1 MKLEKLRIIQRELD
15 KELLPEGIQSVI
27 YYYFDNNWHSLTPAV
42 SINQATH
49 QDLDKSKLDS
59 IAFHLPKSLSA
70 WFYFTHISC
79 VISLTFSKSPTI
91 DKRRKYRDRLNKILT
106 SAINEY
112 KVTHNTLTH
121 LLAKDTFRELVTESV
136 KNIESVR
143 FFNTD
148 TQESATPRILALL
161 ALDIDYFKQ
170 VNDTWGHLYGDQVL
184 KVFALRL
191 EQIAI
196 QILSSEDGKPI
207 VQLGHPSGE
216 EFFVLIEANATKEQ
230 FFKWAE
236 DIRAKIDDEV
246 LPTELEWE
254 KLKTQENL
262 SVLQPP
268 PLQNRKITASI
279 GAIFHSGTPTQDP
292 SIDSVSSLFDN
303 ADTAL
308 YRAKAAGRNQ
318 VVFFDEILASYGRI
332 LECDPI
338 TGVVAIDIGSNV
350 GVSIGQEFKV
360 FPKTYT
366 GRTKFSINDGRTTRT
381 LGVYPKVES
390 GRLIVFNT
398 QAEIS
403 FAYIDPPGDNNT
415 NLESGSYLEAI
426 PAGSIGH
433 LLPTSSRY
441 LPTSNESILG
451 RGPQVVKEFIGARA
465 SSNEKPFAIII
476 RFARES
482 EYLRKYGV
490 APLNSA
496 LARLYQSAQSAFK
509 VGGVLEVLDRGS
521 ICIAGIEEVYN
532 EKTLTD
538 FVTSMA
544 TQFPELNVIS
554 GVFCENDKLSAEK
567 IQAQSLNSLHALE
580 FARFAASDLGRLP
593 DARVRHF
600 DYTTA
605 TSVLNALRE
614 SRSFIQAYADF
625 ELLRS
630 LGVESAS
637 LYNIAGLTAGALGMM
652 RQALEHL
659 GSAISRDSSK
669 IIFKSN
675 YGIYAYRLDEVD
687 LALKTLNTLTDAEV
701 ELLRSLHPYGFVTYA
716 RLLAKARVMQS
727 DEFILVRFL
736 SIASD
741 ALELPDYT
749 DSIES
754 KIIRIALNIDR
765 EPSIEN
771 NSNQSDNI

>member
-15 KELLPEGIQSVI
+15 KELLPEGVQSLI
-27 YYYFDNNWHSLTPAV
+27 YYYFDNNWCSLTPLLPV
-42 SINQATH
+42 DRATI
-49 QDLDKSKLDS
+49 QNLDKSKTDN
-59 IAFHLPKSLSA
+59 IAFHLPKSLTA
-70 WFYFTHISC
+70 WFYFTHLSC
-79 VISLTFSKSPTI
+79 GISLSFSKSPTI
-91 DKRRKYRDRLNKILT
+91 DKRKKYRNRLNKILI

-121 LLAKDTFRELVTESV
+121 LLAKDTFKESLVESV
-136 KNIESVR
+136 NNIEQVR
-143 FFNTD
+143 FFSTD
-148 TQESATPRILALL
+148 IQESATPRNLALL

-191 EQIAI
+191 EQIANNI
-196 QILSSEDGKPI
+196 ISSEIGKPA

-230 FFKWAE
+230 FSRWAE

-246 LPTELEWE
+246 LPTESEWE
-254 KLKTQENL
+254 KLKTQDNL

-279 GAIFHSGTPTQDP
+279 GAILYAGTPTQDP
-292 SIDSVSSLFDN
+292 SIDPISSLFDN

-318 VVFFDEILASYGRI
+318 VIFFDEILASYGRI

-350 GVSIGQEFKV
+350 GISIGQEFKV

-381 LGVYPKVES
+381 LGIYPRVES

-398 QAEIS
+398 QPEIS
-403 FAYIDPPGDNNT
+403 FSYIDPPGDNKT
-415 NLESGSYLEAI
+415 NFEPGSHLEAI

-433 LLPTSSRY
+433 LLPTSSRSF
-441 LPTSNESILG
+441 PSSNDSILG
-451 RGPQVVKEFIGARA
+451 RGVQVIKEFIAART
-465 SSNEKPFAIII
+465 SNHEKPFAIII

-496 LARLYQSAQSAFK
+496 LARLYQSAQSTFK
-509 VGGVLEVLDRGS
+509 TSRIIEVLDRGS
-521 ICIAGIEEVYN
+521 ICIAGIEDVYE
-532 EKTLTD
+532 EKVLTD

-554 GVFCENDKLSAEK
+554 GIFCETDRLSAEK
-567 IQAQSLNSLHALE
+567 IQAQSLNPSHAME

-605 TSVLNALRE
+605 MSVLNALRE
-614 SRSFIQAYADF
+614 SRSFVQAYADF

-637 LYNIAGLTAGALGMM
+637 LYNIAGLTAGSLGMM
-652 RQALEHL
+652 TQALEHL
-659 GSAISRDSSK
+659 EAAINRDPNK

-675 YGIYAYRLDEVD
+675 YGIYAYRLDEID

-701 ELLRSLHPYGFVTYA
+701 ELLKSSHPFGFVTYA
-716 RLLAKARVMQS
+716 RLLAKARIVQS
-727 DEFILVRFL
+727 HEFILDRFL
-736 SIASD
+736 SVAKD
-741 ALELPDYT
+741 ALELPDYV
-749 DSIES
+749 DSTES
-754 KIIRIALNIDR
+754 KIIRIALSIDT
-765 EPSIEN
+765 ESLIEN
-771 NSNQSDNI
+771 NSNKSNQP